1 MVNFPTRQDSVLDLV
16 LVNHTNIISCVHSV
30 DSLPGTDHEAIYFVL
45 TTTPQTQKNYARYLY
60 NYHKADFDLF
70 CDTLRHV
77 PWNCISSSDVEEA
90 WSLWKDMF
98 FSAADAAIPKVRW

>member
-1 MVNFPTRQDSVLDLV
+1 MKPSTLN
-16 LVNHTNIISCVHSV
+16 
-30 DSLPGTDHEAIYFVL
+30 SLPP
-45 TTTPQTQKNYARYLY
+45 PQTQKHHARYLY

-90 WSLWKDMF
+90 WSL
-98 FSAADAAIPKVRW
+98 